1 MRRIGVDVEHPSTA
15 SWQGAVCPDDEWTTL
30 RRCALWALLVAKLVG
45 AWGIGWD
52 IRWHLIIG
60 RDSFWI
66 APHVMAYA
74 SVVAG
79 ALIPLGVLVFETWGR
94 RLGADRP
101 LATTTV
107 GPPRT
112 RGFHLAL
119 WGMII
124 TILAAPIDDLWHRLF
139 GLDISIWSPPHLL
152 GFAGFQVAHLGG
164 ILIALEVYGASWK
177 RWVALIAN
185 GIFLLWTFQ
194 IVVDQS
200 VQIAFRRGSI
210 FLFTFPVLGALAFT
224 FTLVLVGRI
233 AESRSA
239 PLAVAVGALMLA
251 ISILL
256 VGDVGFAILQP
267 TSVIDE
273 VIAADPTSP
282 LAVAHEMARR
292 NGWVLG
298 RSMLL
303 RQILLAPAALMIL
316 TPVRRWR
323 RTAAI
328 FGLVLFV
335 TSWAVFA
342 RVPAFSHISP
352 TAIETAF
359 AMVVALLC
367 AIGAGWCAMRLA
379 DVFER
384 VTHRLAA
391 GSNLGVPQ

>member
-1 MRRIGVDVEHPSTA
+1 MRRIGIDVEHLSTA
-15 SWQGAVCPDDEWTTL
+15 SWRGAACPDVETMTL
-30 RRCALWALLVAKLVG
+30 RRRALWALLVAKLVG

-79 ALIPLGVLVFETWGR
+79 ALIPLGVLVIEAWR
-94 RLGADRP
+94 RRP
-101 LATTTV
+101 GTDGHLATTAV
-107 GPPRT
+107 GLGGS

-119 WGMII
+119 WGMVI
-124 TILAAPIDDLWHRLF
+124 TMLAAPIDDLWHRLF

-164 ILIALEVYGASWK
+164 LLIALEVYEAGW
-177 RWVALIAN
+177 RCWLALIAN

-224 FTLVLVGRI
+224 FALVLAGRL

-251 ISILL
+251 ISILF
-256 VGDVGFAILQP
+256 VGDVGFAILRP
-267 TSVIDE
+267 TSVIDQ
-273 VIAADPTSP
+273 VIAADATSP

-292 NGWVLG
+292 NGWILG

-303 RQILLAPAALMIL
+303 RQILLVPAALMML
-316 TPVRRWR
+316 TPVRGWR
-323 RTAAI
+323 RAALV
-328 FGLVLFV
+328 FGLALFV

-352 TAIETAF
+352 TAIEAAF
-359 AMVVALLC
+359 ALVVALLC
-367 AIGAGWCAMRLA
+367 ALGAAWCAMRLG

-384 VTHRLAA
+384 ITHRLAVVP
-391 GSNLGVPQ
+391 NPGVLH